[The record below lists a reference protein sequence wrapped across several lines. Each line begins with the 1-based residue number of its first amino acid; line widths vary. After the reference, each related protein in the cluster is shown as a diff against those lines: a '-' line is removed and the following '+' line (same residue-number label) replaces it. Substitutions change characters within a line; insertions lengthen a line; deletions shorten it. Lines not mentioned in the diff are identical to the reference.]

1 MLRCCER
8 RSWKMRSTLQAGP
21 QRAEEFRRPQPRNFG
36 RHRLEVDIARD
47 QVRATVVQASR
58 QLEAARASQPQV
70 TAAEV
75 AFKGVR
81 QGARAAFVRSG
92 SIRSASP
99 HLYAGVK
106 SYSREAKDYDA

>member
-1 MLRCCER
+1 MEDALYPAGGSATR
-8 RSWKMRSTLQAGP
+8 RRISASPTQKLWAAPARGDT
-21 QRAEEFRRPQPRNFG
+21 
-36 RHRLEVDIARD
+36 ARD